1 MSKDNID
8 EQNRLIAEFEQDE
21 KEAALAE
28 FEGFLQ
34 ETQGKLESSKSG
46 LLAKLKAFPDGG
58 FPVSLF
64 SQYYQPYW
72 TFQDGG
78 RGKTVVIYF
87 DSDLPGSGELKRAIV
102 YHLVPSFTPFARIKA
117 FASTKQRAYEYR
129 FIEEYV
135 LKPNKLTAIPEHIA
149 MITTPMLNQALDDA
163 KMSGQP
169 SHYSGLFFTLRFW
182 LAISAHRLIPENLRL
197 PEQIS
202 AIDTRERHQDVFKH
216 FQGSIQA
223 WLPFSE
229 EELEKLVNNALFWLE
244 QATPRLLETAN
255 YLMESGLEQLGTVRR
270 VDRQVELELMTDI
283 EIDGKR
289 VMNYS
294 RTHQFRAE
302 GGQTFRYFWISEYAQ
317 AVDKVRNAVFVFV
330 ALVTGLRRNE
340 MGALKFED
348 VTKDEAGRYWI
359 DVTRFKT
366 SIDPNYNG
374 ESDSLPLPMYVGQ
387 IIDSLKKLRSIHDL
401 YRQGFIF
408 QTAYATV
415 SVTQEYPDLPDN
427 ILLDLEDATG
437 IERIHAHRFRKTIAE
452 ILIHRSERNIDVIR
466 LLFGHH
472 SYAMTLRYISRNPY
486 LVRTVAVALEQSY
499 SKEFHEIVTAVRD
512 GGYSGPA
519 AERLHAQISKRPDEF
534 KGKRLKV
541 SILVYVSYL
550 LTAGTSVYIGR
561 TAVGTYCVTGEEFD
575 EDTLPPCL
583 AGRGRPEGRI
593 FPDPSNCQIECR
605 NAVVLGKAE
614 ASMRESITF
623 YETLLENGGDSVSQR
638 AKRKVLTKIDALK
651 RHLGN
656 LHDTEATSSL
666 RIPLLEVS

>member
-8 EQNRLIAEFEQDE
+8 EQDRLIAEFEKDE
-21 KEAALAE
+21 QEAALAE

-46 LLAKLKAFPDGG
+46 LLAKLKSFPDGD

-64 SQYYQPYW
+64 SQYHQPYW

-78 RGKTVVIYF
+78 RGRTVTIYF
-87 DSDLPGSGELKRAIV
+87 DSDLPGSGELKRSIV

-117 FASTKQRAYEYR
+117 FSSTKQRAYEYR

-135 LKPNKLTAIPEHIA
+135 LKPNKLSAIPEHIA

-182 LAISAHRLIPENLRL
+182 LAISAHRLIPDHLRL

-202 AIDTRERHQDVFKH
+202 AIDTRERHQDVLKH
-216 FQGSIQA
+216 FEGSLQA

-229 EELEKLVNNALFWLE
+229 QELEQLVNHALFWLE

-255 YLMESGLEQLGTVRR
+255 YLKESGFEQLGTVRR
-270 VDRQVELELMTDI
+270 ADRQLDLERMTDI

-294 RTHQFRAE
+294 RTYGVRSK
-302 GGQTFRYFWISEYAQ
+302 GGQAYSYYWISEYAQ
-317 AVDKVRNAVFVFV
+317 AVDKVRNAVFIFV

-340 MGALKFED
+340 MGALKFD
-348 VTKDEAGRYWI
+348 HVTKDEAGRYSI
-359 DVTRFKT
+359 DVIRFKT

-374 ESDSLPLPMYVGQ
+374 ESDSLPLPTYVGE
-387 IIDSLKKLRSIHDL
+387 IIENLKSLRSIHGF

-408 QTAYATV
+408 QTAYTTTP
-415 SVTQEYPDLPDN
+415 VTHEHPDLPPK

-519 AERLHAQISKRPDEF
+519 AERLHAQISKRPDAF

-541 SILVYVSYL
+541 SILVYVSHL
-550 LTAGTSVYIGR
+550 LTAGSPVYIGR

-575 EDTLPPCL
+575 EDALPPCL

-605 NAVVLGKAE
+605 NAVVLAKAE
-614 ASMRESITF
+614 TSMQKSITF
-623 YETLLENGGDSVSQR
+623 YETLLENGGDSVGQR
-638 AKRKVLTKIDALK
+638 AKRKILIKIDALK
-651 RHLGN
+651 RHLAN